1 MSLNKPIGEIL
12 MTEYRVVELLKEI
25 KGLLTSK
32 PKSDNW
38 IDIKE
43 ASKYTSVST
52 TTLRRNVEEGKLK
65 ASKKLGK
72 ILFKQS
78 DIEEWLNA

>member
-1 MSLNKPIGEIL
+1 

-38 IDIKE
+38 IDITSNGFKLRKGQTQSNRSDDTYIYMAFAE
-43 ASKYTSVST
+43 APIVGSNNIPATA
-52 TTLRRNVEEGKLK
+52 R
-65 ASKKLGK
+65 
-72 ILFKQS
+72 
-78 DIEEWLNA
+78 